1 MIRRPALIALPS
13 ILLVALGAVACSS
26 EDDGGSASG
35 IPTVVV
41 TTSILGDVVANV
53 VGDAAE
59 VEVLMPPGVDPHEF
73 ELSAAQAASL
83 QEADAVV
90 ANGLG
95 FEAGMA
101 DAIDA
106 AEDAGVP
113 VYEVAPDLDPL
124 PLAEGAHDHA
134 DDEHAEDGTGDEH
147 TEDGTGD
154 EHAADED
161 DHAGEEATGDEHAG
175 EEEHADEGELDPHV
189 FTDPARMAD
198 GAENIAVA
206 LGDAVPALDN
216 AEVTEQAAAY
226 AEQLRAA
233 DAAVEEQLS
242 AIPEDRRVL
251 VTNHEV
257 FAYFADRYGFE
268 VVGTVIPG
276 GTTLSEPSSQELTEL
291 ADTIAELGVP
301 AIFADATSAT
311 DLADAL
317 AEEAGLDVE
326 VVDLYSESLGE
337 PGSGAETYLAMVEAN
352 ATAIADALS

>member
-1 MIRRPALIALPS
+1 MIRRPALITPSALL
-13 ILLVALGAVACSS
+13 LLVVVGLGACSS
-26 EDDGGSASG
+26 EGDGSSASG
-35 IPTVVV
+35 TPTVVV

-83 QEADAVV
+83 QEADAIV

-101 DAIDA
+101 DAIETAEA
-106 AEDAGVP
+106 AGIP

-124 PLAEGAHDHA
+124 PLAAGAHDHA
-134 DDEHAEDGTGDEH
+134 DQEEHAD
-147 TEDGTGD
+147 
-154 EHAADED
+154 
-161 DHAGEEATGDEHAG
+161 EEATGDEHAG
-175 EEEHADEGELDPHV
+175 EEEHADAGGLDPHV

-198 GAENIAVA
+198 GAENIGVA
-206 LGDAVPALDN
+206 LGDAVPALATD
-216 AEVTEQAAAY
+216 AVSTQAAAY
-226 AEQLRAA
+226 ADELRAV
-233 DAAVEEQLS
+233 DAALEEQLS

-257 FAYFADRYGFE
+257 FAYFADRYDFE
-268 VVGTVIPG
+268 VVGTVVPG
-276 GTTLSEPSSQELTEL
+276 ATTLAEPSSQELTEL
-291 ADTIAELGVP
+291 ADTVAELDVP

-317 AEEAGLDVE
+317 AAEAGLDVE
-326 VVDLYSESLGE
+326 VVELYSESLGE

>member
-1 MIRRPALIALPS
+1 MIRRPALIALPT

-95 FEAGMA
+95 FEAGMT

-134 DDEHAEDGTGDEH
+134 DEEAAEEGTA
-147 TEDGTGD
+147 D

-161 DHAGEEATGDEHAG
+161 DHAG

-206 LGDAVPALDN
+206 LGDAVPALATD
-216 AEVTEQAAAY
+216 AVSAQAAAY
-226 AEQLRAA
+226 AGELRAV

-268 VVGTVIPG
+268 VVGTVVPG
-276 GTTLSEPSSQELTEL
+276 ATTLAEPSSQELTEL

-352 ATAIADALS
+352 ATAIAAALS

>member
-1 MIRRPALIALPS
+1 MIRRPALIALPTV
-13 ILLVALGAVACSS
+13 LLVALGAGACSS

-101 DAIDA
+101 DAIET

-134 DDEHAEDGTGDEH
+134 DDEEHAEE
-147 TEDGTGD
+147 GTGD
-154 EHAADED
+154 EHA
-161 DHAGEEATGDEHAG
+161 EEGTGDEHADDAAG
-175 EEEHADEGELDPHV
+175 GDEHAEEEHADEGGLDPHV

-206 LGDAVPALDN
+206 LGDAVPALATD
-216 AEVTEQAAAY
+216 EVTARAADY
-226 AEQLRAA
+226 ADELRAA
-233 DAAVEEQLS
+233 DAAIEEQL
-242 AIPEDRRVL
+242 AAVPEERRVL

-326 VVDLYSESLGE
+326 VVELYSESLGE